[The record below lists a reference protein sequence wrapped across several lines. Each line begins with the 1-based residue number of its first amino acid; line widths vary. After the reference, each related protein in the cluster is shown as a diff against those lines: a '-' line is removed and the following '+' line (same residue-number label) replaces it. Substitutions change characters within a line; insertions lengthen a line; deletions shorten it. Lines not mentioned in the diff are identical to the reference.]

1 MLRQLLKQFQ
11 QPAHTHSTH
20 SLELATAALLVEVM
34 HADHTVSASEEQTLL
49 NVLQAVLHLSSDEAS
64 SMLAEAKQS
73 VAHAADLQQFT
84 RVVHQHFSHQQLFDL
99 MRGLWLVAYSSN
111 GLDKYEEHMI
121 RRIADL
127 LHLRHSEFIKAKLSA
142 RDEHDSNHR

>member
-11 QPAHTHSTH
+11 QPNPAPSAH

-34 HADHTVSASEEQTLL
+34 HADHTVSANEERALLDTL
-49 NVLQAVLHLSSDEAS
+49 QRVLHLSIEEAQEI
-64 SMLAEAKQS
+64 MLDAKQS

-84 RVVHQHFSHQQLFDL
+84 RVVHQHFTHAQLFEL
-99 MRGLWLVAYSSN
+99 VRGLWLVAFSNN

-142 RDEHDSNHR
+142 RDEHDSQHR

>member
-1 MLRQLLKQFQ
+1 MLRQLFKQFQ
-11 QPAHTHSTH
+11 QPSNNTSPHSI
-20 SLELATAALLVEVM
+20 ELATAALLVEVM
-34 HADHTVSASEEQTLL
+34 HADHTVSDDEEKALQQTL
-49 NVLQAVLHLSSDEAS
+49 QRVLHLTADEAQAIMS
-64 SMLAEAKQS
+64 EAKQS

-84 RVVHQHFSHQQLFDL
+84 RVVHQHFSHAQLFEL
-99 MRGLWLVAYSSN
+99 VRGLWLVAYSNN

-142 RDEHDSNHR
+142 RDEHDSRHR

>member
-1 MLRQLLKQFQ
+1 MLRQLFKQFQ
-11 QPAHTHSTH
+11 QPNNNTSTH
-20 SLELATAALLVEVM
+20 SIELATAALLVEVM
-34 HADHTVSASEEQTLL
+34 HADHTVSDNEEQALQQTL
-49 NVLQAVLHLSSDEAS
+49 QRVLHLTPDEAQAIMS
-64 SMLAEAKQS
+64 EAKQS

-84 RVVHQHFSHQQLFDL
+84 RVVHQHFSHAQLFEL
-99 MRGLWLVAYSSN
+99 VRGLWLVAYSNN

-142 RDEHDSNHR
+142 RDEHDSRHR